1 LKEKYN
7 ELIVK
12 KMEKQD
18 IRYLSP
24 GELQNMVEAF
34 GEPKF
39 KAKQIYEWLWQKG
52 ILDFDSMTNL
62 SKKLRE
68 GLKEAYTINA
78 FDSSHIQK
86 SNDGTIKTGWKLSDN
101 SVIESVM
108 IPLPEEN
115 RYTLCVSSQ
124 VGCSLNCTFCATGK
138 LKLKRNLTDFE
149 IIEQFIRGNKLS
161 NEEYGHNLT
170 NIVYMGMGEPLLNYD
185 NVLSSVEK
193 LTSPH
198 GFAYSTRRVTIS
210 TSGIIKGIERLIEDN
225 IKVNLALSLHAPD
238 DEKRTKIMSINKN
251 NKIDDL
257 IDVLTRFYDQSKSKI
272 SFEYILFKDF
282 NDTTEDARNL
292 VKLTK
297 KFPVKVNIIEY
308 NYVEGV
314 PYSKSTEDR
323 INSFAKQLVDN
334 GVMTTV
340 RRSRGKDIDAACGQL
355 ANKIVKS

>member
-1 LKEKYN
+1 
-7 ELIVK
+7 
-12 KMEKQD
+12 MEKQE
-18 IRYLSP
+18 IRVFGLN
-24 GELQNMVEAF
+24 ELENIVKAF

-39 KAKQIYEWLWQKG
+39 KAKQIYEWIWQKG
-52 ILDFDSMTNL
+52 ILDFDMMTNI

-68 GLKEAYTINA
+68 GLKEAYTFNI
-78 FDSSHIQK
+78 FKSSHIQE
-86 SNDGTIKTGWKLSDN
+86 SSDGTIKTGWKLLDN
-101 SVIESVM
+101 SIIESVL
-108 IPLPEEN
+108 IPLTDED

-149 IIEQFIRGNKLS
+149 IIEQFILGNKKS
-161 NEEYGHNLT
+161 NEAYGHNLT

-185 NVLSSVEK
+185 NVIRSVDK
-193 LTSPH
+193 LTSSN
-198 GFAYSTRRVTIS
+198 GFGYSTRRVTIS
-210 TSGIIKGIERLIEDN
+210 TSGIIKGIEKLIEDN

-238 DEKRTKIMSINKN
+238 DDKRTRIMSINKS
-251 NKIDDL
+251 NKIADL
-257 IDVLTRFYDQSKSKI
+257 IDVLTRYYDQSKSKI

-292 VKLTK
+292 VKLTRR
-297 KFPVKVNIIEY
+297 FPVKVNIIEY

-314 PYSKSTEDR
+314 PYTKATEDR

-355 ANKIVKS
+355 ANKVK